1 MMSMRTVVLGGGLTE
16 AIGKPWVD
24 RVEASMRARIFPPAI
39 AAKAT
44 VRLTKLREE
53 AGVLGAAM
61 LAWDALG

>member
-1 MMSMRTVVLGGGLTE
+1 
-16 AIGKPWVD
+16 VD

-39 AAKAT
+39 AAKAA